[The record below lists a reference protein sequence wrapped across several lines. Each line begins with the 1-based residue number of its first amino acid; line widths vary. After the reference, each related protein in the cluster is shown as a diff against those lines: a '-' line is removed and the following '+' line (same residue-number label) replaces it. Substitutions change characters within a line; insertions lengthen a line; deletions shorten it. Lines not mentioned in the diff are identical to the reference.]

1 MTNRIV
7 KPVRK
12 HKKRRNEVFLIVG
25 FILLTVYTISFLA
38 PLFWALMTSFKQET
52 EFMMGVFSFPKALN
66 FSNYKVAYDNI
77 CVPVRTGVGS
87 IFIEEMFVNT
97 LIYAVLCTLT
107 HTLTPCIA
115 AYAVA
120 KYKFRFNKI
129 MYGIVIVTMIL
140 PVIGNLASEIQ
151 VAKTVRFYDNFI
163 GLAIMR
169 GHFLGANFL
178 IFYAAFKSLA
188 NDFADAA
195 RVDGATQWT
204 VMTRIMLPLVKPT
217 IAAIALISFITYW
230 NDYMTAMIYLPS
242 HPTISYGLYYFTHS
256 TSNQSSFVTVQI
268 AGCMLVCIPILLVFI
283 LFKNKLMGNMAIGG
297 IKG

>member
-1 MTNRIV
+1 MTEAIKPEV
-7 KPVRK
+7 KQ
-12 HKKRRNEVFLIVG
+12 KRRRTDIFSAVG
-25 FILLTVYTISFLA
+25 FILLTVYAISFLA
-38 PLFWALMTSFKQET
+38 PLIWAFLTSFKQET
-52 EFMMGVFSFPKALN
+52 EFMLGVFAFPKALD
-66 FSNYKVAYDNI
+66 FSNYRVAYNNI

-87 IFIEEMFVNT
+87 IYIEEMFVNM
-97 LIYAVLCTLT
+97 LVYSLLCTVM

-120 KYKFRFNKI
+120 KFRFRFNKI

-151 VAKTVRFYDNFI
+151 VSKAVGFYDSFI

-169 GHFLGANFL
+169 GHFLGSNFL
-178 IFYAAFKSLA
+178 IFYAAFRSLA

-195 RVDGATQWT
+195 KVDGASQWT
-204 VMTRIMLPLVKPT
+204 VMTRIMMPLVKTT

-256 TSNQSSFVTVQI
+256 SSNQSSFVTVQI